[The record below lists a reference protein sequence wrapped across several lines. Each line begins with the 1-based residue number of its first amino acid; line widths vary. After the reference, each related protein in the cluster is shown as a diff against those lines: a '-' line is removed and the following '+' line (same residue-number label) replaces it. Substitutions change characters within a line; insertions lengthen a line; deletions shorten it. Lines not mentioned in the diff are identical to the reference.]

1 MKLSK
6 IHKRIKIVLPLFLVL
21 ALATVGLTY
30 AYLQTH
36 TQNLRNT
43 FTAGEITTVIEEDP
57 SIDTTIHKNPSVKNT
72 GKNDS
77 IIRMR
82 VTISPSKIEKFLVK
96 NNSINYD
103 SQTWVYNKTDG
114 FWYYQG
120 VVKPGESTT
129 PLFTEVN
136 DLIKDGKIIEE
147 FKDVK
152 DFQITLYQE
161 AVQATV
167 WNENGESKSVL
178 DENGDYNQNNAEEI
192 WTLYNGAK

>member
-6 IHKRIKIVLPLFLVL
+6 THAKIKIILPLFLVL

-30 AYLQTH
+30 AYLKANTS
-36 TQNLRNT
+36 NLRNT
-43 FTAGEITTVIEEDP
+43 FTVGEITTVIEEDP

-82 VTISPSKIEKFLVK
+82 VTISPSKIEEFLVE

-103 SQTWVYNKTDG
+103 SKTWVYNKADG

-120 VVKPGESTT
+120 VVKPGKSTT
-129 PLFTEVN
+129 PLFTEVKG
-136 DLIKDGKIIEE
+136 LIKDGKIIEE
-147 FKDVK
+147 FKDVN

-167 WNENGESKSVL
+167 WNEDGETLSALGKNNL
-178 DENGDYNQNNAEEI
+178 YNQNKANEI
-192 WTLYNGAK
+192 WALYKGN